1 MLDTIA
7 DGETGLSMNLKG
19 SNRIIML
26 NDEKLREKL
35 GKNARE
41 RAKDKMK
48 IAQVCPRY
56 HPDIG
61 GVETHVKEISERL
74 VKRGFEVEVIC
85 TDPTG
90 RLPKHEM
97 INGVKVTRFR
107 SIAPNDAFFFA

>member
-48 IAQVCPRY
+48 IVQVCLNNLYNRPNATDNHEPRY
-56 HPDIG
+56 RPR
-61 GVETHVKEISERL
+61 TQ
-74 VKRGFEVEVIC
+74 
-85 TDPTG
+85 
-90 RLPKHEM
+90 
-97 INGVKVTRFR
+97 
-107 SIAPNDAFFFA
+107 